1 MHSEGSLKNIFG
13 RLVYGMVEFLS
24 VLVVYLM
31 MGGVVMAAEP
41 AKPDCEPLTFADM
54 RSVWV
59 LPDVVHNGQP
69 MTVRN
74 FESPE
79 SLQAILKKYRLEW
92 KRAGLDT
99 RGPIEYEAGGWNV
112 IAKLEGSCF
121 YTVQVRANG
130 LSGSKGILAVSQ
142 VQEVTKVRVL
152 GKDFPMMY
160 GSKVAADMKHRDP
173 GKEARTIMLMNQFST
188 DANADFY
195 RQAIGGEGWQ
205 IISDKLVTYEGGKGN
220 AYALTFKRGLNE
232 TTVVISRAQSGTSV
246 FASLIDK
253 P

>member
-1 MHSEGSLKNIFG
+1 MHSDASFKNIFG
-13 RLVYGMVEFLS
+13 CLVHGMVEFLS

-41 AKPDCEPLTFADM
+41 AKPDCEPLAFADM

-92 KRAGLDT
+92 NRAGLGT

-112 IAKLEGSCF
+112 IAKL
-121 YTVQVRANG
+121 
-130 LSGSKGILAVSQ
+130 
-142 VQEVTKVRVL
+142 
-152 GKDFPMMY
+152 
-160 GSKVAADMKHRDP
+160 
-173 GKEARTIMLMNQFST
+173 
-188 DANADFY
+188 
-195 RQAIGGEGWQ
+195 
-205 IISDKLVTYEGGKGN
+205 
-220 AYALTFKRGLNE
+220 
-232 TTVVISRAQSGTSV
+232 
-246 FASLIDK
+246 
-253 P
+253 